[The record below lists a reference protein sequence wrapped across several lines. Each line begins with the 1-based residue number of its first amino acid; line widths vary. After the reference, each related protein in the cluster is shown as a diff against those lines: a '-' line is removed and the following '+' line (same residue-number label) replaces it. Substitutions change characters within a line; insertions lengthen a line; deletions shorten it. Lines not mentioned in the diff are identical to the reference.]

1 MLQVKQ
7 TPYNVLNY
15 PQLLLNGIGSVYAN
29 IDLGGTGVEQALNLQ
44 ASLKTAYRKDI
55 EKHLESINKDYN
67 NKITHYDAILKKN
80 IVGSEK
86 IKVRMLIKQLQ
97 RNYSRLVVQLVI
109 EVLEKYGGLEAT
121 RSIDVG
127 GEGFQSFMGNQ

>member
-1 MLQVKQ
+1 MLQTKQ

-15 PQLLLNGIGSVYAN
+15 PQLLLNGISSVYAN

-55 EKHLESINKDYN
+55 EEHLASVNKDYN
-67 NKITHYDAILKKN
+67 AKIIHYEAILKKN

-86 IKVRMLIKQLQ
+86 IKIRLLIKQIQ
-97 RNYSRLVVQLVI
+97 RNYSRVVVQLVI

-121 RSIDVG
+121 RNIDVG
-127 GEGFQSFMGNQ
+127 GEGFQSLMGNS